1 MASNLHLYTGLRT
14 SLYPRFPTRR
24 SDPIEKQMTFYLW
37 RAMQHAVVF

>member
-14 SLYPRFPTRR
+14 SLYQRFPTR
-24 SDPIEKQMTFYLW
+24 SEPIEKQMTFYLW